1 MYRGESSYVKNR
13 LIQSR
18 VLLSIGGLSA
28 GLGLTYFGLTREPM
42 SSLRTAYEQSNN
54 AQAVTT
60 ARNNLEQ
67 AYEREGAA
75 NVSSLVMV
83 SVGVVA
89 ATIGWLRRPEQ

>member
-18 VLLSIGGLSA
+18 VLLNIGGLSA
-28 GLGLTYFGLTREPM
+28 GLGLTYYGLTREPIPAACG
-42 SSLRTAYEQSNN
+42 LPEQSNS

-60 ARNNLEQ
+60 ARNNLEH
-67 AYEREGAA
+67 AYERESAA

-83 SVGVVA
+83 SVGAVA
-89 ATIGWLRRPEQ
+89 ATIGWLRGP